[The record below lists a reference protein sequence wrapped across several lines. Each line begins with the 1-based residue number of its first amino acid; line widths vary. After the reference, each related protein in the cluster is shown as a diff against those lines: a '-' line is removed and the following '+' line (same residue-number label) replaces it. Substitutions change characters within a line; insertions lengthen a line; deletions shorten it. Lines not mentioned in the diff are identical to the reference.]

1 MATPAP
7 VSLCNARR
15 VSDALSA
22 LGLRAVAGVGG
33 RIALMAPWGSVMHT
47 MHDADESDA
56 MVAVVAA
63 ADLQA
68 WLEARVVLEQCE
80 HCAGAWTWG
89 ADDGHPL
96 RLTIRTCVEC
106 DGEGSYLVPAPELT
120 DLDDA
125 ALDAGDRAHDAAQD
139 AVDA

>member
-22 LGLRAVAGVGG
+22 LGLRAVAGLNATVV
-33 RIALMAPWGSVMHT
+33 LMAPWGSVLHT
-47 MHDADESDA
+47 QHDADESDA
-56 MVAVVAA
+56 MVAWIPT

-80 HCAGAWTWG
+80 HCAWAGTWG

-96 RLTIRTCVEC
+96 GLTIRTCVEC

>member
-68 WLEARVVLEQCE
+68 WCRRAEESVIAQLQQFSMK
-80 HCAGAWTWG
+80 
-89 ADDGHPL
+89 L
-96 RLTIRTCVEC
+96 R
-106 DGEGSYLVPAPELT
+106 
-120 DLDDA
+120 A
-125 ALDAGDRAHDAAQD
+125 AHA
-139 AVDA
+139 